1 MTGPEHYREAENAL
15 AALGTELYA
24 PARRGLTKGL
34 GPSDLLAYAQV
45 HATLALAQANAGLMM
60 VTKGDVITIVPEQ
73 GPDRLMA
80 VAHVEHHLITLTD
93 LPGGA
98 S

>member
-45 HATLALAQANAGLMM
+45 HATLALAAATAFDRELYDVWQWQDVAGRR
-60 VTKGDVITIVPEQ
+60 E
-73 GPDRLMA
+73 
-80 VAHVEHHLITLTD
+80 
-93 LPGGA
+93 GGA